1 MNSSPIWSMSLLKG
15 GNLETDRFTWKKC
28 EPCKHSDSSL
38 QAWDGS
44 FPRTSEGTQPAYTL
58 LQTTSLQNC
67 EITDF
72 CSVSHSVCGS
82 SLWHPWQINTS
93 AFLPPGEKMSVYIS
107 SVEIWSFLFLR
118 SQHTIIWAFEP
129 FLFHFWVCSASLF
142 ISSPIPI
149 FPIDVLANILNAHT
163 PSNPLHIYL
172 YMCRECSL
180 EKH

>member
-93 AFLPPGEKMSVYIS
+93 AFLPPGKKNECLYIKCRDLVILIPQVTTYYHLS
-107 SVEIWSFLFLR
+107 LWTIFISFLSVFCITFHLQ
-118 SQHTIIWAFEP
+118 SHTY
-129 FLFHFWVCSASLF
+129 
-142 ISSPIPI
+142 
-149 FPIDVLANILNAHT
+149 FPYRC
-163 PSNPLHIYL
+163 P
-172 YMCRECSL
+172 C
-180 EKH
+180 